1 MIQLPGLFAG
11 VPWLVHS
18 TPTQFFISILSIP
31 IAKVQHGSESTHEP
45 QTCWKKRLRHTM
57 TLKNNTILP
66 FKK

>member
-45 QTCWKKRLRHTM
+45 QTCWKKKSETY
-57 TLKNNTILP
+57 ND
-66 FKK
+66 FKEQYNSSL